1 MIRDRVG
8 PGAVRA
14 STLTFVVYTAVMG
27 ALEQRMRGTGGPG
40 INEFALAGNARRAE
54 DIMTRWGDVGQRAAR
69 LSLWLDFGY
78 MATYGTLMTLLADR
92 ARQLRGHS
100 IIVPATAIV
109 AVAAD
114 AMEGVSLLKV
124 LNGVRVPVHSRRA
137 QIAALTKFSAL
148 GIGLGYLVAGRAG
161 RHRRIR

>member
-1 MIRDRVG
+1 MIRDQVG
-8 PGAVRA
+8 ARPLWA
-14 STLTFVVYTAVMG
+14 SALTFVVYTAVMG
-27 ALEQRMRGTGGPG
+27 ALERRMRGTGGPG
-40 INEFALAGNARRAE
+40 INSFALAGNARRAQ
-54 DIMTRWGDVGQRAAR
+54 DIMTRWGNIGQRAAR

-78 MATYGTLMTLLADR
+78 MATYGTLMTLVADR

-114 AMEGVSLLKV
+114 AIEGVSLLKV
-124 LNGVRVPVHSRRA
+124 LNGARVTVHSRRA

-148 GIGLGYLVAGRAG
+148 GIGLGYLVVGRAG
-161 RHRRIR
+161 RHSRIR